1 MRLVIV
7 LFLSAFLSSCAA
19 AVPLVASIAVIEGG
33 SIVATEKAV
42 EDHIF
47 SAYSGK
53 DCSAVR
59 VEKGETYCKEDEPN
73 PTAGIHC
80 YRTLGDITCYSQPD
94 PSYQEHRKVGSP
106 QTTLQITK

>member
-1 MRLVIV
+1 MRLVMV

-19 AVPLVASIAVIEGG
+19 VAPLVVPLVTIEGA
-33 SIVATEKAV
+33 SLITTEKAI

-80 YRTLGDITCYSQPD
+80 YRTLGDITCYNQPD
-94 PSYQEHRKVGSP
+94 PNYQEHRKVGSP
-106 QTTLQITK
+106 QSTLQIAK